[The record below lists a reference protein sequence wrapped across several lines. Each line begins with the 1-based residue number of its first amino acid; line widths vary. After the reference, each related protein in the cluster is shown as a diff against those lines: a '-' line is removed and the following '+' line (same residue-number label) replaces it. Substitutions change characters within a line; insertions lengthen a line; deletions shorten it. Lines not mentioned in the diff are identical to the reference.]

1 MRLRYEGFDKQ
12 FQRKCNY
19 RPHTHAFSFPPPL
32 EACLL
37 LQAICPR
44 EDQHPPIPRLHKLR
58 GLINSPRL
66 CSDYHI
72 KTSYYNL
79 AGGRHGSRQCSHPM
93 HSPSDRARP
102 GTTWPRTR
110 LCPPAEECVC
120 GGTDLRRNRRGRGCC
135 TVDGLATGRKI
146 LVRKARKVGGG
157 SGAGRCQ

>member
-1 MRLRYEGFDKQ
+1 MRVLINNSNANATPVRIHTPSRSHRLSRLVSFSKPSVRARISISIRRSRG
-12 FQRKCNY
+12 CTNY
-19 RPHTHAFSFPPPL
+19 G
-32 EACLL
+32 
-37 LQAICPR
+37 
-44 EDQHPPIPRLHKLR
+44 
-58 GLINSPRL
+58 GLINAPRL

-93 HSPSDRARP
+93 HSPSDQARP

-120 GGTDLRRNRRGRGCC
+120 WGTDLRRNRRGRGCC

-146 LVRKARKVGGG
+146 LVRKERKVGGG